1 EPDDDLRRRGAVPE
15 HAHQAHRRQ
24 EDHGDRRLHRLLPP
38 RHGARPPGGRHDL
51 GHGHQ
56 PRELRA
62 GPALHREGRRRP
74 QDRLPRGSRAPR
86 PRRPHRGAGEEP
98 RVVRLRLRG
107 RRQGQLPQLP
117 RAAAEAGEAGR
128 PHRLRQHAVERLRR
142 APRRRAHAQVH
153 PLLPRLR
160 ARPQQG
166 ARRRRPRRDLPAP
179 RRRRRHPLPPRQ
191 VKTWP
196 GLACPT
202 TATDGAAGRILIPI
216 IIDDPQH

>member
-1 EPDDDLRRRGAVPE
+1 HPGHERVPAGAGEHEGAPRDHRQAPMEPDDDLRRRGAVPE

-86 PRRPHRGAGEEP
+86 PRRPHRG
-98 RVVRLRLRG
+98 
-107 RRQGQLPQLP
+107 
-117 RAAAEAGEAGR
+117 
-128 PHRLRQHAVERLRR
+128 
-142 APRRRAHAQVH
+142 
-153 PLLPRLR
+153 
-160 ARPQQG
+160 
-166 ARRRRPRRDLPAP
+166 
-179 RRRRRHPLPPRQ
+179 
-191 VKTWP
+191 
-196 GLACPT
+196 
-202 TATDGAAGRILIPI
+202 
-216 IIDDPQH
+216 